1 MEEVSGLALVSL
13 RLKRVSFALRTRITC
28 EGGVNTMMR
37 EGLDFGLVEASS
49 AFAELESLIL
59 AQNERW
65 RQA

>member
-1 MEEVSGLALVSL
+1 VEEVLELALVSL
-13 RLKRVSFALRTRITC
+13 RLKRVSFALRTRAAR
-28 EGGVNTMMR
+28 EGGMNTMMR
-37 EGLDFGLVEASS
+37 EGLDIGLVEASS